1 ALYAEHPVRIDI
13 AGSVESIQRIDKA
26 VLYRCYE
33 TFYHP
38 SNMVLFAAGGLDVQS
53 MMAWVRANQARKSF
67 PPAPQVERKFPVEAP
82 TVQQAR
88 TEVALSVSVPR
99 VLVGWKDPTPC
110 PAGHEVLVQEMLTGT
125 LLDVL
130 CGRGSELYDELL
142 TAGLADQQFS
152 WEYEC
157 TPQYGFSVVGGNTP
171 DPEALLQRL
180 QARVDQLLAD
190 GVPAEAFE
198 RCRRKAMGRFLAA
211 LDSPAYIARHFASYV
226 FRGAD
231 VFETLS
237 VLQAIT
243 LEQANARLREH
254 FAPAQRAVSV
264 VWPKS

>member
-1 ALYAEHPVRIDI
+1 I
-13 AGSVESIQRIDKA
+13 AGSVDSIQRIDKA
-26 VLYRCYE
+26 VLYQCYE

-38 SNMVLFAAGGLDVQS
+38 SNMVLFAAGGLDAPAVLE
-53 MMAWVRANQARKSF
+53 WVRANQARKSF
-67 PPAPQVERKFPVEAP
+67 APAPRVERQFPAEPPVA
-82 TVQQAR
+82 QQAR

-99 VLVGWKDPTPC
+99 VLVGWKDPKPC
-110 PAGHEVLVQEMLTGT
+110 PAGRAVLVQEMLTGT

-142 TAGLADQQFS
+142 TAGLADQQFT

-171 DPEALLQRL
+171 DPDALLQRL

-190 GVPAEAFE
+190 GVPAAAFE

-211 LDSPAYIARHFASYV
+211 LDSPAYIARNFASYL

-231 VFETLS
+231 VLETLS
-237 VLQAIT
+237 VLESIT
-243 LEQANARLREH
+243 LDQANARLREH

-264 VWPKS
+264 VWPNP